1 MRIGIDF
8 RMLSCGRALV
18 NRGMGR
24 FTQQQLREVLRLG
37 AAHEYVLLLLA
48 DHDPALLL
56 PEIAGAPNVSRV
68 ELPHELAAPR
78 RGDAPQDVLRQ
89 AAQLSS
95 ILADL
100 DLDLYHATTPFLAA
114 DPSFWRCDSCALVA
128 THYDLIP
135 HVYPDRYFGPE
146 SQDER
151 ERYLRTARALRDAE
165 RLIAISEFVRGEAA
179 TRLGICRERIDVAYP
194 IADPCFRVLAAGE
207 AASLLADL
215 RRRCPLPD
223 DFVLCATHLHHA
235 KHLHT
240 FPRAYAMLAPAWRR
254 RPPLEIVGDR
264 PLGGRQALDG
274 WTSEMGIL
282 DDVVVP

>member
-24 FTQQQLREVLRLG
+24 FTQQQVREVLRLG
-37 AAHEYVLLLLA
+37 AAHEYVLLLLP

-56 PEIAGAPNVSRV
+56 PEIAGAPNVTRV
-68 ELPHELAAPR
+68 ELPHGLAAPR

-89 AAQLSS
+89 AAQLSG

-135 HVYPDRYFGPE
+135 LLYPDRYFRPE
-146 SQDER
+146 SRGEQQ
-151 ERYLRTARALRDAE
+151 RYLRSARALTSAE
-165 RLIAISEFVRGEAA
+165 RLIAISDFVRREAA
-179 TRLGICRERIDVAYP
+179 LRLGIPTDRIDVAHP
-194 IADPCFRVLAAGE
+194 IRNRSF
-207 AASLLADL
+207 
-215 RRRCPLPD
+215 
-223 DFVLCATHLHHA
+223 
-235 KHLHT
+235 
-240 FPRAYAMLAPAWRR
+240 
-254 RPPLEIVGDR
+254 
-264 PLGGRQALDG
+264 
-274 WTSEMGIL
+274 
-282 DDVVVP
+282 